1 MPGPRRVLSRHWPGL
16 VRGPCHS
23 AMALGLRAA
32 SVSTAAT
39 AAGAGALGRQ
49 NSPAGIKDAGRV
61 QARRLLSETPV
72 SVPR

>member
-1 MPGPRRVLSRHWPGL
+1 
-16 VRGPCHS
+16 
-23 AMALGLRAA
+23 MALGLRAA

-61 QARRLLSETPV
+61 QARDPGFSAQTIWADWTRALARGCWARFALES
-72 SVPR
+72 